1 MKLHET
7 DKMMHYSPMIQ
18 HQVMLDNHQCY
29 MQYIDIMPSYQQR
42 DQEHHLIEEESEQ
55 AGEETHDTMT
65 PATSGE
71 RSSSADL
78 FRLEFAAAQWSK
90 LVSNAEGLFTKLI
103 MSNVLPHNDQ
113 DQIEQWL
120 CMKQEYEEC
129 ITGDD
134 STSLQGYTENMRRS
148 LECIEEVTE
157 TDDKTDES
165 GNQMKLKINSNC
177 ASNSENEL
185 SEAEDEDDEDD
196 EEDEDEDEDNSD
208 TNSEN
213 PDFFDKLD
221 DYLNKLKVE
230 TDNMIDFK
238 KNDFHETNIEV
249 VSPVTRSVNNNYVPV
264 SRPLRNPNSRRNSM
278 LPGSDM
284 CNEVLVFN
292 DSLKPCQK
300 QILENHMTDYTN
312 ACVLDNRSSE
322 ININDNFVATQND
335 NSPDL
340 LLDALKNVEMPEP
353 IKELKAL
360 TLNNEA
366 KQTQVKK
373 IQSNL
378 DGAHKRIE
386 ELKTTIRIKQHFIAD
401 MIKNSD
407 TRTNAKQ
414 KFQRKRS
421 KLEEEY
427 YNTRTQLAQA
437 ENASM
442 YKHSDEKL
450 NKKEIELMKH
460 MALHYEK
467 RLMDIDMIKQIAGDS
482 AKKVLELEAS
492 LNTSKKQMDKLKR
505 QLKKEEERKKQ
516 LEEELAK
523 DQQKIRELEEK
534 CNLTASKLKEMQS
547 ESEDEKHNVA
557 KSKIDCA
564 DKKKKNLLDV
574 SARISHLDHVLKEK
588 SLDLERTADTD
599 EKEALRHE
607 IRNLRHTR
615 DCLVDEKCDLDEK
628 LQKEKTLTM
637 VEERKLLECGETIEA
652 IDAMIEHK
660 NEMICGRKDFD
671 ETQSQREKGER
682 MLMERLKKLSHGEI
696 ITLFMKYF
704 CKVIDLKES
713 SKNLEVQ
720 ITELEAHSA
729 NQDWQLMESERRMVL
744 LQRRYEEKLHHVYR
758 HFAEETSSSGH
769 ERLDKDSELV
779 KYKRENRTLKKRLAD
794 VETLFKGTTL
804 PRTSSPCQIPQQG
817 LKQIAP
823 NTRSI
828 TKVTR
833 QRNKLIIQK
842 TIDCDKRKK

>member
-1 MKLHET
+1 
-7 DKMMHYSPMIQ
+7 MMHYGPWTQ
-18 HQVMLDNHQCY
+18 YQAMLDNHPCY
-29 MQYIDIMPSYQQR
+29 IPYMEVMPSYQQPIVHGII
-42 DQEHHLIEEESEQ
+42 HHQLTEEESEQ
-55 AGEETHDTMT
+55 AGDEVLQDIMT

-71 RSSSADL
+71 RSSSADI
-78 FRLEFAAAQWSK
+78 FRLEFAATQWSK
-90 LVSNAEGLFTKLI
+90 LVSNAEGLFTKLMTNNI
-103 MSNVLPHNDQ
+103 LTHTDQ

-129 ITGDD
+129 ITSDD
-134 STSLQGYTENMRRS
+134 TTSLQGYAENTRRS
-148 LECIEEVTE
+148 LERIEEVTE
-157 TDDKTDES
+157 TDEKTDES
-165 GNQMKLKINSNC
+165 ANQMKLKLNSNC
-177 ASNSENEL
+177 TSSSESEL
-185 SEAEDEDDEDD
+185 SEVD
-196 EEDEDEDEDNSD
+196 EDEDEDEEDQSDASSDNL
-208 TNSEN
+208 
-213 PDFFDKLD
+213 DFLEKLD
-221 DYLNKLKVE
+221 EYMNKCKIE
-230 TDNMIDFK
+230 TDEIVESKKDDFR
-238 KNDFHETNIEV
+238 ETNIEII
-249 VSPVTRSVNNNYVPV
+249 SPVTTMNNNYVPV
-264 SRPLRNPNSRRNSM
+264 ARPVPIRNPNSRRNSM

-284 CNEVLVFN
+284 CNEVLAFN
-292 DSLKPCQK
+292 DSLKPCQN
-300 QILENHMTDYTN
+300 QILDNHVSEYN
-312 ACVLDNRSSE
+312 ANPCLLDNRESE
-322 ININDNFVATQND
+322 ININDNFAAIQND

-340 LLDALKNVEMPEP
+340 LLEALKTTDIPEP
-353 IKELKAL
+353 IKELQVL

-366 KQTQVKK
+366 KQTQMKK
-373 IQSNL
+373 MQSNL

-386 ELKTTIRIKQHFIAD
+386 ELQTTIKIKERLIAD

-442 YKHSDEKL
+442 YNPDEKSVH
-450 NKKEIELMKH
+450 KKEIEMMKH
-460 MALHYEK
+460 MAIHYEK
-467 RLMDIDMIKQIAGDS
+467 RLMDIDTIRHIADES
-482 AKKVLELEAS
+482 AKKIIELEAS
-492 LNTSKKQMDKLKR
+492 LHTSKKQMEKLKR
-505 QLKKEEERKKQ
+505 QLKREEECKKQ

-523 DQQKIRELEEK
+523 DHVKIRELEEK
-534 CNLTASKLKEMQS
+534 YNLTASKLKEMQS
-547 ESEDEKHNVA
+547 ESEDERHNA
-557 KSKIDCA
+557 KLKIDCS
-564 DKKKKNLLDV
+564 DKKKNLLEV

-588 SLDLERTADTD
+588 SMDLERTADMD

-628 LQKEKTLTM
+628 FQKERTLTT

-671 ETQSQREKGER
+671 ENQSQREKGER

-704 CKVIDLKES
+704 RKVIDLKES

-720 ITELEAHSA
+720 ITELEAHIA
-729 NQDWQLMESERRMVL
+729 NQDWRLMEAERRMIIM
-744 LQRRYEEKLHHVYR
+744 QRQYEDKLHHVYR

-779 KYKRENRTLKKRLAD
+779 KYKRENRALKKRLAD
-794 VETLFKGTTL
+794 VEALLKGTTP
-804 PRTSSPCQIPQQG
+804 PRVASPCRIPQQG

-823 NTRSI
+823 NTRST

-842 TIDCDKRKK
+842 TTDCDKRKK

>member
-1 MKLHET
+1 
-7 DKMMHYSPMIQ
+7 MHYSPWIQ
-18 HQVMLDNHQCY
+18 HQPILDHQCC
-29 MQYIDIMPSYQQR
+29 MQYIDTMPSYQVHDHERQ
-42 DQEHHLIEEESEQ
+42 QLTEEETEQ
-55 AGEETHDTMT
+55 AGEEMHDTMT

-78 FRLEFAAAQWSK
+78 FRLEFAASQWSK
-90 LVSNAEGLFTKLI
+90 LVSNAEGLFTKL
-103 MSNVLPHNDQ
+103 MTSNILPHTDQ

-129 ITGDD
+129 ITSDET
-134 STSLQGYTENMRRS
+134 TSLQGYAENTRRS
-148 LECIEEVTE
+148 LERIEEVTE
-157 TDDKTDES
+157 TDEKTDES
-165 GNQMKLKINSNC
+165 ANQTKLNPNC
-177 ASNSENEL
+177 TSSSESEL
-185 SEAEDEDDEDD
+185 SEVDDEDEEE
-196 EEDEDEDEDNSD
+196 EEDEEEDDDQSD
-208 TNSEN
+208 VSSEN
-213 PDFFDKLD
+213 PDFLEKLD
-221 DYLNKLKVE
+221 ECMNKFKIE
-230 TDNMIDFK
+230 TDEIVDSTRDDFR
-238 KNDFHETNIEV
+238 EANIEII
-249 VSPVTRSVNNNYVPV
+249 SPVMRSVNNNYVPV
-264 SRPLRNPNSRRNSM
+264 SRPVPLRNPNSRRNSM

-284 CNEVLVFN
+284 CNEVLAFN
-292 DSLKPCQK
+292 DSLKPCQN
-300 QILENHMTDYTN
+300 QILKNHIPEYINPYM
-312 ACVLDNRSSE
+312 LDNRESE
-322 ININDNFVATQND
+322 ININDNINDNFIAIQND

-340 LLDALKNVEMPEP
+340 LLDALKNSEISEP

-386 ELKTTIRIKQHFIAD
+386 ELQTTIKIKQRFIAD

-407 TRTNAKQ
+407 TRSSAKQ
-414 KFQRKRS
+414 RFHRKRS

-442 YKHSDEKL
+442 YKDSEEKTH
-450 NKKEIELMKH
+450 KKEIELMKNI
-460 MALHYEK
+460 AIHYEK
-467 RLMDIDMIKQIAGDS
+467 RMMDIDMIKQIAGDS

-505 QLKKEEERKKQ
+505 QLKREEERKKQ
-516 LEEELAK
+516 LEDELAK

-534 CNLTASKLKEMQS
+534 YNLTASKLKEMQS
-547 ESEDEKHNVA
+547 ESEDEKHNT
-557 KSKIDCA
+557 KSKTDCS
-564 DKKKKNLLDV
+564 DKMKNLLDV

-588 SLDLERTADTD
+588 SMDLERTADMD

-607 IRNLRHTR
+607 IRNLRRTR
-615 DCLVDEKCDLDEK
+615 DCLVDEKCNLDEK
-628 LQKEKTLTM
+628 FQKERTLTT

-671 ETQSQREKGER
+671 ENQSQREKGER
-682 MLMERLKKLSHGEI
+682 MLTERLKKLSHGEI

-704 CKVIDLKES
+704 RKVIDLKES

-720 ITELEAHSA
+720 ITELEAHIA
-729 NQDWQLMESERRMVL
+729 HQDWRLMEAEKRMIL
-744 LQRRYEEKLHHVYR
+744 MQRQYEDKLHHVFR
-758 HFAEETSSSGH
+758 HFAEETSSSGY

-779 KYKRENRTLKKRLAD
+779 RFKKENRALKKRLAD
-794 VETLFKGTTL
+794 VEALLKGTTP
-804 PRTSSPCQIPQQG
+804 PRAASPCRILQQG
-817 LKQIAP
+817 LKQITP
-823 NTRSI
+823 NTRST

-842 TIDCDKRKK
+842 TTDCDKKKK

>member
-1 MKLHET
+1 MIYMHET
-7 DKMMHYSPMIQ
+7 NEMMHYGPWIH
-18 HQVMLDNHQCY
+18 HQAMLDNHPCY
-29 MQYIDIMPSYQQR
+29 IPYMEVMPFYQHRNQ
-42 DQEHHLIEEESEQ
+42 DHHHQLAEEENEQ
-55 AGEETHDTMT
+55 AGDEVHDTMT

-78 FRLEFAAAQWSK
+78 FRLEFAATQWSK
-90 LVSNAEGLFTKLI
+90 LVSNAEGLFTKL
-103 MSNVLPHNDQ
+103 MTSNILPHTDQ

-129 ITGDD
+129 ITSDD
-134 STSLQGYTENMRRS
+134 TTSLQGYTENTRRS
-148 LECIEEVTE
+148 LERIEEVTE
-157 TDDKTDES
+157 TDEKTDES
-165 GNQMKLKINSNC
+165 ANQMKLKLNSNC
-177 ASNSENEL
+177 TSSSESEL
-185 SEAEDEDDEDD
+185 SEVD
-196 EEDEDEDEDNSD
+196 EDEDEDEEDQSD
-208 TNSEN
+208 ASSEN
-213 PDFFDKLD
+213 LDFLEKLD
-221 DYLNKLKVE
+221 EYMNKFKIE
-230 TDNMIDFK
+230 TDRIVDSK
-238 KNDFHETNIEV
+238 KDNFRETNIEII
-249 VSPVTRSVNNNYVPV
+249 SPMTRSVNNNYVPV
-264 SRPLRNPNSRRNSM
+264 VRPVPIRNPNSRRNSM

-284 CNEVLVFN
+284 CNEVLAFN
-292 DSLKPCQK
+292 DSLKPCQN
-300 QILENHMTDYTN
+300 QILDNHISEYSN
-312 ACVLDNRSSE
+312 PCLLDNRESE

-340 LLDALKNVEMPEP
+340 LLEALKTADIPEP
-353 IKELKAL
+353 IKELQAL
-360 TLNNEA
+360 TINNEA

-386 ELKTTIRIKQHFIAD
+386 ELQTTIKIKQRFIAD

-442 YKHSDEKL
+442 YNPDEKTVH
-450 NKKEIELMKH
+450 KREIELMKN
-460 MALHYEK
+460 MAIHYEK

-492 LNTSKKQMDKLKR
+492 LHTSKKQMDKLKR
-505 QLKKEEERKKQ
+505 QLKREEERKKQ

-523 DQQKIRELEEK
+523 DQVKIRELEEK
-534 CNLTASKLKEMQS
+534 YNVTASKLKEMQS
-547 ESEDEKHNVA
+547 ESEDERHNA
-557 KSKIDCA
+557 KSKIDCS
-564 DKKKKNLLDV
+564 DKKKNLLEV

-588 SLDLERTADTD
+588 SMDLERTADMD

-628 LQKEKTLTM
+628 FQKERTLTT

-671 ETQSQREKGER
+671 ENQSQREKGER

-704 CKVIDLKES
+704 RKVIDLKES

-720 ITELEAHSA
+720 ITELETHIA
-729 NQDWQLMESERRMVL
+729 NQDWRLMEAERRMVIM
-744 LQRRYEEKLHHVYR
+744 QRQYEDKLHHVYR

-779 KYKRENRTLKKRLAD
+779 KYKKENRALKKRLAD
-794 VETLFKGTTL
+794 VEALLKGTTP
-804 PRTSSPCQIPQQG
+804 PRIASPCRIPQQG

-823 NTRSI
+823 NTRST

-842 TIDCDKRKK
+842 TTDCDKRKK